1 MDLNILISGGT
12 GLVGRH
18 LTEKFVSQNDHVY
31 ILTRN
36 AKKRE
41 NRPNVKHIEYD
52 VAHESMPN
60 IDVVINLAGESLFG
74 YWTKKK
80 KEKILKSRI
89 DTTKKVVSL
98 LERMEPK
105 PKTFISASAIG
116 FYGTDDEKI
125 FTEDTEECG
134 DDFLANVTKKWE
146 AEAKRAENLGIR
158 TIIARFGV
166 ILAKDGGALPMMALP
181 MRAFVGGKIG
191 SGKQWTSW
199 IHVDDCVKL
208 IVFAI
213 EQENMIGPLNVTA
226 PHPVRNKQFT
236 EMLGKTLKRPTVF
249 PVPERLLRILFGEMS
264 MLVSKGQYVYP
275 KKALEHGFSFDYPH
289 LNEALEQI
297 FHKN

>member
-1 MDLNILISGGT
+1 
-12 GLVGRH
+12 
-18 LTEKFVSQNDHVY
+18 
-31 ILTRN
+31 
-36 AKKRE
+36 
-41 NRPNVKHIEYD
+41 
-52 VAHESMPN
+52 MPN

-213 EQENMIGPLNVTA
+213 EHENMIGPLNVTA